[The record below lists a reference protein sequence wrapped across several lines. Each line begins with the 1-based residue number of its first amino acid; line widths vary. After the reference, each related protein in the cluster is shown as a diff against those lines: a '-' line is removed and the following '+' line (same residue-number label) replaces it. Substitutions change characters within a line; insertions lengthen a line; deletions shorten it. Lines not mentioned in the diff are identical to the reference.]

1 MHIKFFIKKLFILLF
16 TVTSRLFTR
25 IVSTKMRKDTRGTK
39 YTCYNG
45 YFLILQAKCEIFQ
58 RLLCKASLTE
68 KNLNQK
74 KNVKLKL
81 MISLLKKQLR
91 LVLSVSSIFIK
102 YYCYFLLESFIRFL
116 F

>member
-74 KNVKLKL
+74 KKRQIKINDIFTKKTIK
-81 MISLLKKQLR
+81 ISLKCKLY
-91 LVLSVSSIFIK
+91 I
-102 YYCYFLLESFIRFL
+102 Y
-116 F
+116 